1 MKSSYK
7 YPETPERGATAAVNI
22 TARVEQKPREVRV
35 GFDHGGHYTNF
46 YTMTPAE
53 ARNLAAAL
61 NTAANKAT
69 VVDDWQFVGEVK

>member
-1 MKSSYK
+1 MKASYRYNGGSEIRSSA
-7 YPETPERGATAAVNI
+7 PICSV
-22 TARVEQKPREVRV
+22 RVEQKPREVRV

-53 ARNLAAAL
+53 ARSLAAAL
-61 NTAANKAT
+61 VTAADKAT